1 MVSNL
6 DSRKASMIAIGGLAL
21 VAAAVITRKLF
32 NAKQESMAE
41 PKQLH
46 TIPQEEQKSKISR
59 SSQDK

>member
-21 VAAAVITRKLF
+21 IATAVITRKLF
-32 NAKQESMAE
+32 NVKQEFTAE

-46 TIPQEEQKSKISR
+46 TIPQEE
-59 SSQDK
+59 

>member
-21 VAAAVITRKLF
+21 IATAVITRKLF
-32 NAKQESMAE
+32 NVKQEFTAE

-46 TIPQEEQKSKISR
+46 TIP
-59 SSQDK
+59 